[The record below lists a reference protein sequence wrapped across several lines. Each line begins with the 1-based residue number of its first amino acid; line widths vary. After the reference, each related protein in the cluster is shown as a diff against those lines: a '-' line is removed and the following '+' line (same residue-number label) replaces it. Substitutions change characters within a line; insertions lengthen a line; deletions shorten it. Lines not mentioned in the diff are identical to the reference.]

1 MLMSKTKLEN
11 SLMNLK
17 QEMKM
22 QRCQQCG
29 QSLSVCQCQS
39 MSVVCEEPYVFNFYS
54 ADIKQLFLRYIPY

>member
-54 ADIKQLFLRYIPY
+54 ADI